1 MAVLIVSLKERRKE
15 KMMDQE
21 INSIDEIVDKLFE
34 QRGKLSWIIQQTSL
48 NEEQEKAIKEAEVIL
63 DRVNQILKELGF
75 GLPT

>member
-1 MAVLIVSLKERRKE
+1 
-15 KMMDQE
+15 MDQE